1 LAAFLLAF
9 VCCLENQ
16 SVLAGS
22 ATWNG
27 TTNST
32 WFTSTNRTAGGPPG
46 TGNTATFSNAGN
58 GNTTLDLGAG
68 VTVNTVLFDTSSV
81 AVYTIY
87 SDSTVIGTLTPV
99 SAYGS

>member
-1 LAAFLLAF
+1 MFRLRHCQVRRKASCFAAALLLAF
-9 VCCLENQ
+9 IYCLENQ

-32 WFTSTNRTAGGPPG
+32 WSTSTNWTAGGPPG

-68 VTVNTVLFDTSSV
+68 VTVNTVLFDTELV
-81 AVYTIY
+81 E
-87 SDSTVIGTLTPV
+87 
-99 SAYGS
+99 